1 MRFSE
6 NSLRISGISQDCSE
20 AVREIFREQSQLVVV
35 KNHANQ
41 TSTVQR
47 KYSQLN
53 FYDLFDQY
61 ELEHNVENTMAHE
74 SEFPVYGEEKPLV
87 DITKNVLI
95 SLVKDDNK
103 QRFANGMATLYYT
116 GKKFPSTVAL
126 NELYYFVPYIKGKG
140 IRDLYFIRGARLG
153 YRKEGIPKENK
164 DELRLV
170 FDIRFVKHLYEV
182 YKPVELEI
190 WHTFTDTTLKEL
202 IS

>member
-1 MRFSE
+1 M
-6 NSLRISGISQDCSE
+6 
-20 AVREIFREQSQLVVV
+20 
-35 KNHANQ
+35 
-41 TSTVQR
+41 
-47 KYSQLN
+47 
-53 FYDLFDQY
+53 
-61 ELEHNVENTMAHE
+61 
-74 SEFPVYGEEKPLV
+74 

-153 YRKEGIPKENK
+153 YRKEGIRKENK